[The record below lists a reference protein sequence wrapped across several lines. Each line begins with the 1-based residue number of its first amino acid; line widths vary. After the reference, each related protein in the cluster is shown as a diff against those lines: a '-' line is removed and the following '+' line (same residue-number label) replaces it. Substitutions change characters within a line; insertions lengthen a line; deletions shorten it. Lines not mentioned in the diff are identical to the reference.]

1 MAGYN
6 DENRNAAPA
15 KGAPALH
22 ALGGPLDPQADLDTV
37 LPPLPA
43 VAAHAREDNL
53 NARSLASRIES
64 HSARIA
70 IVGQGHVGLPLA
82 LAFAGAGF
90 TVTGIDTSRERVAA
104 LNAGRSGIT
113 DVPDTALQALRANGR
128 YGATGDLDMLRHSDV
143 VIICVPTPLGKS
155 KDPDISF
162 VMAAATE
169 VGRRLH
175 ARQLVILESTTYPG
189 TTQELLLPM
198 FSARAGKAGED
209 FFLAF
214 SPERTDPANAVF
226 GVRDITKV
234 VGGITPA
241 CSRLAALLYGQ
252 VIAEVLQVSSPRVA
266 EMSKLYENMF
276 RTVNIALANELA
288 LMCRNL
294 GVDTREVIEAAATKP
309 FGFLAF
315 HPGPGV
321 GGHRAGTGS
330 ACLSWKMKMS
340 GYDPRFIRLAEE
352 INRGMPA
359 CVVGLVSEA
368 LNRRKRSVKGAR
380 ILVLGVAY
388 KPGVGDIHESPA
400 LEIMS
405 ELLEKGAKL
414 SYADP
419 HVPVVCLGDERLDSV
434 TVDAAAIREA
444 DCVLILTD
452 HREFDYRGVAA
463 GASLVV
469 DTRNATWSLPAATGT
484 EIIRL

>member
-1 MAGYN
+1 M
-6 DENRNAAPA
+6 
-15 KGAPALH
+15 
-22 ALGGPLDPQADLDTV
+22 
-37 LPPLPA
+37 
-43 VAAHAREDNL
+43 
-53 NARSLASRIES
+53 NARSLASRIEG

-70 IVGQGHVGLPLA
+70 IIGQGHVGLPLA
-82 LAFAGAGF
+82 LAFAGTGF
-90 TVTGIDTSRERVAA
+90 AVTGIDTSRERVAA
-104 LNAGRSGIT
+104 LNAGRSGIA
-113 DVPDTALQALRANGR
+113 DVPDAVLQALRVNGH

-162 VMAAATE
+162 VMAAAAE
-169 VGRRLH
+169 VARRLH
-175 ARQLVILESTTYPG
+175 AGQLVILESTTYPG
-189 TTQELLLPM
+189 TTQELLLPL
-198 FSARAGKAGED
+198 FSARAGKVGED

-214 SPERTDPANAVF
+214 SPERTDPANASF
-226 GVRDITKV
+226 KVRDITKV
-234 VGGITPA
+234 VGGVTPA

-252 VIAEVLQVSSPRVA
+252 IIAEVLQVSSPRVA

-276 RTVNIALANELA
+276 RTVNIALANEFA

-294 GVDTREVIEAAATKP
+294 GMDTREVIEAAATKP
-309 FGFLAF
+309 FGFIAF

-330 ACLSWKMKMS
+330 ACLSWRMKMN
-340 GYDPRFIRLAEE
+340 GYNARFIRLAEE
-352 INRGMPA
+352 INRSMPA
-359 CVVGLVSEA
+359 HMVGLVSEA
-368 LNRRKRSVKGAR
+368 LNRRKRSLKGAR

-388 KPGVGDIHESPA
+388 KRGVGDIHESPA

-405 ELLEKGAKL
+405 ELLEKGATL

-419 HVPVVCLGDERLDSV
+419 HVPVVYLNDERLDSV

-452 HREFDYRGVAA
+452 HQEFDYRGVAA

-469 DTRNATWSLPAATGT
+469 DTRNATWSMPAGAGT